1 MSDGDKDR
9 TSFIEVL
16 ATREVTDPAT
26 GIRWLIHE
34 VRDVRYDRRAAR
46 SLIFTSDE
54 AMRRVRTYPD
64 DWMTLDVVALLRVSA
79 GT

>member
-1 MSDGDKDR
+1 VTDADPDR

-16 ATREVTDPAT
+16 ATREVTDPVT
-26 GIRWLIHE
+26 GIRWLVHE
-34 VRDVRYDRRAAR
+34 VRDIRYDRRAAP

-54 AMRRVRTYPD
+54 AMRRVRTYPEN
-64 DWMTLDVVALLRVSA
+64 WMTLDVAELLRVST

>member
-1 MSDGDKDR
+1 MSDADPDR

-16 ATREVTDPAT
+16 ATREVIELAT
-26 GIRWLIHE
+26 GIRWLVHE
-34 VRDVRYDRRAAR
+34 VRDLRYDRRAGQ

-64 DWMTLDVVALLRVSA
+64 DWMTLDVVALLRVST